1 MPEVTKPEVP
11 LQAVDPKSSASDNL
25 LSEAYFGLAEQTFF
39 KSPLV
44 EDSYKAPYNPDDLWQ
59 KTGSYSTYEEMLKDD
74 QVSICSKLKK
84 DLILGSGFDI
94 IPDGD
99 DDQED
104 IIEFLYKAFSYDM
117 DSVFVNRLEEML
129 NCYDYGFSITEKLFK
144 KKDNG
149 YITLKDL
156 KNRHPNS
163 WLIYQDDFGNISK
176 YEQNTVMGNK
186 DIPPNSLVHLIA
198 NEKFQNPYGVSDL
211 RSCYNAWFAKRQ
223 VIRYYAIFMEKAAS
237 PIPVARYDKSA
248 PQSAVDKIFSIIK
261 KFQTKTAIAIPKEI
275 EVEFLESKSAGE
287 AYSKAINIFN
297 MFIGRALFV
306 PDLLGL
312 TGSETG
318 GGSFS
323 LGKEQINIFFMHINR
338 RRAYL
343 ENIVQKHFIE
353 PMCKYNFGEMEYY
366 PCFKF
371 KPLDDMEAIEL
382 AKVWLDAVKSRV
394 FKPSDEEI
402 NYFRSLCKFPEGDVE
417 FQAPVI
423 PFLPN
428 QTSDDKK
435 NEDEE
440 TIKEPE
446 DDNKELDKEGKP
458 VLSKK
463 DFGKVFNFPKGD
475 YYKKV
480 DFKAMEAKLDDYDKS
495 VVKEAQPV
503 INKIY
508 NDIYDQ
514 IAKKKILDKKDISKV
529 ETIKVKYL
537 KELKTILKSSFM
549 GIYKDGQTQAQSE
562 LFKANFRQP
571 TTSQEFLQVLE
582 DETFAFIGDW
592 EYNVVKAVRN
602 QLIVAV
608 KDGKPLSVVM
618 DILDDEGKKL
628 SEQSLER
635 YSRTKHTE
643 VMNRG
648 RLEFFES
655 SGVVAA
661 YQYAAILDD
670 RTSEICR
677 GLHGKIFKA
686 GTEAVPPMHFNCRS
700 TLIPITKYEEF
711 EVDTSV
717 GKTPINE
724 FIEKN
729 KGTGFAT
736 K

>member
-1 MPEVTKPEVP
+1 MPEVTEKT
-11 LQAVDPKSSASDNL
+11 ADPKFSNSENL
-25 LSEAYFGLAEQTFF
+25 LSEAYFGLAEQTYF

-44 EDSYKAPYNPDDLWQ
+44 EDSYKAPYNSDDLWQ
-59 KTGSYSTYEEMLKDD
+59 KTGDYSLYEDMLKDD
-74 QVSICSKLKK
+74 QVSICTKLKK

-94 IPDGD
+94 VPDGD
-99 DDQED
+99 EDQED
-104 IIEFLYKAFSYDM
+104 IIEYLYKSLGTDM
-117 DSVFVNRLEEML
+117 DSIFINRLEEML
-129 NCYDYGFSITEKLFK
+129 NCYDYGFSLTEKIFK
-144 KKDNG
+144 KRDDG
-149 YITLKDL
+149 YICLKEL
-156 KNRHPNS
+156 RTRHPNS
-163 WLIYQDDFGNISK
+163 WLIYQDDFGNVIK
-176 YEQNTVMGNK
+176 YEQNTVKGN
-186 DIPPNSLVHLIA
+186 IEVPPKSLVHMIA
-198 NEKFQNPYGVSDL
+198 NEKFQNPYGTSDL
-211 RSCYNAWFAKRQ
+211 RTAYNAWFAKRQ
-223 VIRYYAIFMEKAAS
+223 VIRYYAIFMEKSAS
-237 PIPVARYDKSA
+237 PIPVARYDKNA
-248 PQSAVDKIFSIIK
+248 PQSAVDKIFNIIK

-275 EVEFLESKSAGE
+275 EVDFLESKSAGE

-297 MFIGRALFV
+297 MFIGRSLFV

-323 LGKEQINIFFMHINR
+323 LGKEQIKIFFMHINR
-338 RRAYL
+338 RRSYL
-343 ENIVQKHFIE
+343 EQVVQKHFIE
-353 PMCKYNFGEMEYY
+353 PMCRFNFGNMEYY

-371 KPLDDMEAIEL
+371 KPLDDMEAVEL
-382 AKVWLDAVKSRV
+382 AKVWLDAVKSKV
-394 FKPSDEEI
+394 FKPTEEEV
-402 NYFRSLCKFPEGDVE
+402 NYFRSLCKFPEGEVE
-417 FQAPVI
+417 FQEPPPQVI
-423 PFLPN
+423 PGQPI
-428 QTSDDKK
+428 QAMEKPEMEDMGEMEDETEADKK
-435 NEDEE
+435 E
-440 TIKEPE
+440 
-446 DDNKELDKEGKP
+446 
-458 VLSKK
+458 
-463 DFGKVFNFPKGD
+463 FGKVFNLPKGD

-571 TTSQEFLQVLE
+571 TTSEEFLRVLE
-582 DETFAFIGDW
+582 DETFAYIGDW
-592 EYNVVKAVRN
+592 EYNVTKAVRN
-602 QLIVAV
+602 QLIIAI
-608 KDGKPLSVVM
+608 KEGKPLSVVM

-635 YSRTKHTE
+635 YARTKHTE

-655 SGVVAA
+655 SDVVSA
-661 YQYAAILDD
+661 YQYAAVLDD

-677 GLHGKIFKA
+677 GLHGKVFKA
-686 GTEAVPPMHFNCRS
+686 GTEPVPSLHFNCRS
-700 TLIPITKYEEF
+700 TLIPITKYEDF
-711 EVDTSV
+711 DVDTHV
-717 GKTPINE
+717 GKMPIQE
-724 FIEKN
+724 FIEEN
-729 KGTGFAT
+729 KGKGFAT